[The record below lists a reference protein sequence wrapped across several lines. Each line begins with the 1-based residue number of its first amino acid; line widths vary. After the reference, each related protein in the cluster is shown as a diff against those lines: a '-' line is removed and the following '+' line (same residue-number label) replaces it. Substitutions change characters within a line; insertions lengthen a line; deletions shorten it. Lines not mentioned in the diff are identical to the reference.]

1 MVWLVV
7 LVTSR
12 KFRKPIQIIAAIP
25 YVCVCLLGPN
35 QLVPQVSSRIRQTF
49 VVEGYKE
56 DKPRNKK
63 R

>member
-25 YVCVCLLGPN
+25 YVCVCVFAG
-35 QLVPQVSSRIRQTF
+35 S
-49 VVEGYKE
+49 
-56 DKPRNKK
+56 KPACAAG
-63 R
+63 